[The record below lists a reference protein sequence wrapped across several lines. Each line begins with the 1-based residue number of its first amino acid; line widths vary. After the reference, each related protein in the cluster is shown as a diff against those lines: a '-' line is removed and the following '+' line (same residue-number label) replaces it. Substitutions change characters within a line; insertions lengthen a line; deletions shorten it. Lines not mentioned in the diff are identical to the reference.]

1 MNNTPSKK
9 RPLIGV
15 LVGDV
20 SFDFSQ
26 ELMSGVCD
34 ASTGFGA
41 QVVFLL
47 GMQRHSRQTHTSE
60 SAMYAIS
67 HNSVYDYASLVGA
80 DAFIMACGSLS
91 GYSGAGLYQ
100 QFLERFGDHPYVV
113 LQEKVNDEFGNRTSI
128 VIENYQSYYQCVQ
141 HIVVDHG
148 YRRIAYVSGP
158 AGHPDAR
165 ERLRAFE
172 DVMAKYHVPVSEKD
186 IVYGDFSEYVDM
198 LVERLLAER
207 PDLQAIIFAND
218 EMAKA
223 GYRVCEKLG
232 LVVGRDIAITGFDN
246 LRSALQME
254 PPLSTVWQDTYRM
267 GTLAIESIMALLAG
281 KHVPAITMQTE
292 FIRRQSCGCTRENFF
307 PVVTTTM
314 DDKEAIE
321 AICDAT
327 VRSYISQFGSREQVK
342 KASLLRSCLH
352 IVREY
357 SLRAGAATQENET
370 LSQQLRKTYERSEL
384 PALLLSRCLES
395 QIRNLL
401 CYQNSIT
408 DALNRFK

>member
-1 MNNTPSKK
+1 MTIKQIADS
-9 RPLIGV
+9 LGV
-15 LVGDV
+15 STATVSNVIHGHLEKMSPETAQNIREQLEKYQYIPNMGARMLAKGDSEIVGVITNYPNREEKLALQDPFV
-20 SFDFSQ
+20 S
-26 ELMSGVCD
+26 EML
-34 ASTGFGA
+34 GA
-41 QVVFLL
+41 L
-47 GMQRHSRQTHTSE
+47 E
-60 SAMYAIS
+60 NAIRA
-67 HNSVYDYASLVGA
+67 NGY
-80 DAFIMACGSLS
+80 FTMACGSLS

-281 KHVPAITMQTE
+281 KHAE
-292 FIRRQSCGCTRENFF
+292 CDSYRYAGHREEHRGRASGKTAGI
-307 PVVTTTM
+307 PVY
-314 DDKEAIE
+314 
-321 AICDAT
+321 
-327 VRSYISQFGSREQVK
+327 R
-342 KASLLRSCLH
+342 H
-352 IVREY
+352 
-357 SLRAGAATQENET
+357 
-370 LSQQLRKTYERSEL
+370 
-384 PALLLSRCLES
+384 
-395 QIRNLL
+395 
-401 CYQNSIT
+401 
-408 DALNRFK
+408 